1 MPTETFKDEKRV
13 ALSPSAAQRLI
24 KLGFNVNV
32 QKGAGVASDFNDSEY
47 EKIGAKIVSA
57 NEAIKSDLVL
67 KVRPPSIEEANQLQ
81 DEGGLISF
89 IQPAQ
94 NKDLVDVLK

>member
-1 MPTETFKDEKRV
+1 MPTETYEGEKRV

-24 KLGFNVNV
+24 KLGFKVNV
-32 QKGAGVASDFNDSEY
+32 QTGAGVASDFNDLEY
-47 EKIGAKIVSA
+47 EKIGAKMVSA

-67 KVRPPSIEEANQLQ
+67 KVRPPSIQEAKSLQ
-81 DEGGLISF
+81 NEGGLISF

-94 NKDLVDVLK
+94 NKDLV